1 VAIVAL
7 FFGVCV
13 NDEFLLLFVFGRATR
28 AAKPKGN
35 VTKLGT
41 DKAD

>member
-1 VAIVAL
+1 MVAL
-7 FFGVCV
+7 FFLGVCV
-13 NDEFLLLFVFGRATR
+13 NDAFLLLFVFAHATR

-35 VTKLGT
+35 AKKLGT

>member
-1 VAIVAL
+1 MVAL
-7 FFGVCV
+7 FFKLGL
-13 NDEFLLLFVFGRATR
+13 NAEFLLLFVVGHATR

>member
-1 VAIVAL
+1 MVAL
-7 FFGVCV
+7 FFLGVCV
-13 NDEFLLLFVFGRATR
+13 NDAFLLLFVCGHATS

-35 VTKLGT
+35 VTILGT